1 MGLAVGST
9 ERLAPGELMETTR
22 LRFPT
27 TYAPPL
33 ARPVRAPT
41 GGPPRSRPSGALRR
55 DAFANLVG
63 RAWVALSGLVFVPL
77 YIKLLGVEAY
87 GLVGFAATLQV
98 GMSLLDVGLA
108 TTLNR
113 ELARAG
119 GGWRTEGGRG
129 YTAQQQR
136 DLVRTLEITYW
147 VAALVIVALV
157 EIAAPAIARGWLH
170 PERLST
176 GSVENAI
183 RLIGITIAL
192 QFPFTLYEGGLLGI
206 GRQVALNVILVVGAT
221 LRFGAVV
228 AVIVW
233 VSPTIE
239 AFFVWQVAV
248 TALQTTAG
256 AWLLWWSLP
265 SGNGRPRF
273 RLHVLS
279 GVWRFAAGMA
289 GITLTAVVLTHMDKL
304 VLSKLLTLADFGYYT
319 LATVATGVLY
329 MLFLP
334 LFQAAFPR
342 FAQAVAVGDSA
353 ALSRLYHRSAQGMSV
368 LVLPAATVLA
378 FFAREI
384 MLLWTRSPEA
394 AEATRVIVALIA
406 AGTALHGLMNIPY
419 ALQLAAGWT
428 RLALYTNVVAIAVL
442 LPAIVVLSSRYG
454 AVGAAVVWLALNV
467 GYATIGVGLMHRRL
481 LRGELTRWYL
491 ADVGL
496 PLVASVGAAGAV
508 RLVVAGPASALAL
521 LATIVAALTL
531 TYLAAAGATAA
542 GRDVLRRVRVAG
554 SG

>member
-1 MGLAVGST
+1 VGLAVGSA
-9 ERLAPGELMETTR
+9 ERLAPGELMESTR
-22 LRFPT
+22 LRYPT

-33 ARPVRAPT
+33 GRPVRAPT
-41 GGPPRSRPSGALRR
+41 GGQPPGRPSGALRR

-63 RAWVALSGLVFVPL
+63 RAWIALAGLVFVPL

-113 ELARAG
+113 ELARMRAG
-119 GGWRTEGGRG
+119 GGRSAEGAEGHV
-129 YTAQQQR
+129 AQQQR

-147 VAALVIVALV
+147 VAALAIVVLV
-157 EIAAPAIARGWLH
+157 ELGASAIAGRWLH

-176 GSVENAI
+176 GSVETAI

-206 GRQVALNVILVVGAT
+206 GRQIALNVVLVVGAT

-228 AVIVW
+228 AVLVW

-239 AFFVWQVAV
+239 AFFVWQVVV

-265 SGNGRPRF
+265 TGRRPRF

-329 MLFLP
+329 VLFLP
-334 LFQAAFPR
+334 LFQAVFPR
-342 FAQAVAVGDSA
+342 FSQAVAAGDA
-353 ALSRLYHRSAQGMSV
+353 ATLNRLYHRSAQAMSV
-368 LVLPAATVLA
+368 LVLPAATVFA
-378 FFAREI
+378 FFAREV

-394 AEATRVIVALIA
+394 AEATRVIVAVFA

-428 RLALYTNVVAIAVL
+428 RLALYANVVAIVVL

-467 GYATIGVGLMHRRL
+467 GYATIGVGIMHRRL

-491 ADVGL
+491 VDVGL

-508 RLVVAGPASALAL
+508 RLVAAGPTSVLAL
-521 LATIVAALTL
+521 FATIFVALTV
-531 TYLAAAGATAA
+531 TYLAAAGATTV
-542 GRDVLRRVRVAG
+542 GRDALRRRAWPG
-554 SG
+554 